1 MPDALR
7 RFDRRRTFISYA
19 VRDLPL
25 SRAHLERLRASDE
38 FVFLDYPQRWST
50 SAQRTIADWLRSADR
65 VIYVATPHSRL
76 SPWVRL
82 ELATARRLGVPIE
95 QVVLPGT
102 VAAVAACER
111 PFRSRITAP

>member
-25 SRAHLERLRASDE
+25 SRAHLERLRACDE

-82 ELATARRLGVPIE
+82 ELATARRVGVPIE
-95 QVVLPGT
+95 RVVVPGAG
-102 VAAVAACER
+102 VAFDR
-111 PFRSRITAP
+111 PLRSQITTP